1 MIIRT
6 RDEVGVAMAE
16 TNRSYAAGLPHSCKG
31 SLVLCWLS
39 DPFPWE
45 KHGGRQIYS
54 SFHIGRS
61 PYSKLKTLHTLYM
74 YYVLR
79 IEYYVYTTIS
89 ARQFQACKDFTMH
102 LWWSLTSNL
111 CKHLPKLWW
120 DQTWKHTMLSSHRGW
135 SCVFINICV
144 YGNMYIC
151 GSDSL
156 HLKKSARKY
165 LLPRTNSY
173 QSKSKEFNTKTK
185 HTSRHQLS
193 AYFHFNMEGIWNIVR
208 IEELLTKKWKFQ
220 FLISSPA
227 VTWICIPS
235 HT

>member
-1 MIIRT
+1 MQPVFPTAAKALLSFVGSPTHFHEKSMEGGKSTLRSTLAGHHTANWKLCTHCIRIT
-6 RDEVGVAMAE
+6 
-16 TNRSYAAGLPHSCKG
+16 Y
-31 SLVLCWLS
+31 
-39 DPFPWE
+39 F
-45 KHGGRQIYS
+45 
-54 SFHIGRS
+54 
-61 PYSKLKTLHTLYM
+61 
-74 YYVLR
+74 VLR
-79 IEYYVYTTIS
+79 IEYYVYTTTS

>member
-6 RDEVGVAMAE
+6 RDEVGMAMVE

-45 KHGGRQIYS
+45 KHGRAANLL
-54 SFHIGRS
+54 FS
-61 PYSKLKTLHTLYM
+61 PQWQVTIQQTENSAHTVYTYHVLH
-74 YYVLR
+74 
-79 IEYYVYTTIS
+79 IEYSS

-102 LWWSLTSNL
+102 TWWSLTSNW

-120 DQTWKHTMLSSHRGW
+120 DQPWKHTMLSFHRAW

-144 YGNMYIC
+144 HGNMYIC

-173 QSKSKEFNTKTK
+173 QNKSKEFNTKTK
-185 HTSRHQLS
+185 HTSRHKLS

>member
-6 RDEVGVAMAE
+6 RDEVGMAMVE

-54 SFHIGRS
+54 SFHNSRS
-61 PYSKLKTLHTLYM
+61 PYSMPKTLHTLYT

-79 IEYYVYTTIS
+79 IEYYVYTTTS

-102 LWWSLTSNL
+102 LWWSLTSNW

-144 YGNMYIC
+144 HGNMYIC

-165 LLPRTNSY
+165 LLPRTNPIRARA
-173 QSKSKEFNTKTK
+173 KSSTQKQNT
-185 HTSRHQLS
+185 HQGTNFQHIFIS
-193 AYFHFNMEGIWNIVR
+193 TWRAFEI
-208 IEELLTKKWKFQ
+208 LLGLKN
-220 FLISSPA
+220 
-227 VTWICIPS
+227 C
-235 HT
+235 

>member
-6 RDEVGVAMAE
+6 RDEVGMAMAE
-16 TNRSYAAGLPHSCKG
+16 TNSRSYAAGLPHSCKG

-54 SFHIGRS
+54 SFHNGRS
-61 PYSKLKTLHTLYM
+61 PYSKLKTLHTLYT
-74 YYVLR
+74 YYVLH
-79 IEYYVYTTIS
+79 IEYSS
-89 ARQFQACKDFTMH
+89 ARQFQACKDFAMH
-102 LWWSLTSNL
+102 TWWSLTSNW

-120 DQTWKHTMLSSHRGW
+120 DQPWKHTMLSFHRGL

-165 LLPRTNSY
+165 LLPRTNPIRRRA
-173 QSKSKEFNTKTK
+173 KSSTQKQNT
-185 HTSRHQLS
+185 HQGTNFQHIFISTWRAFEILLGLK
-193 AYFHFNMEGIWNIVR
+193 N
-208 IEELLTKKWKFQ
+208 LTKKWKFQ

>member
-1 MIIRT
+1 M
-6 RDEVGVAMAE
+6 
-16 TNRSYAAGLPHSCKG
+16 
-31 SLVLCWLS
+31 
-39 DPFPWE
+39 
-45 KHGGRQIYS
+45 GGRQIYS
-54 SFHIGRS
+54 SFHNGRS

-79 IEYYVYTTIS
+79 IEYYVTTTS

-102 LWWSLTSNL
+102 KWWSLTSNQ